1 MLSMASRAC
10 AAARLSPD
18 GTALIGPEEM
28 VIPSLHPS
36 DWRNWWLADGAIFY
50 AKRGGGDPDGF
61 IVRHDLATGAER
73 DVTDATQT
81 LWSASFWVRPNGSV
95 VLTHRDL
102 QIDVNG
108 VDF

>member
-1 MLSMASRAC
+1 MAGIRRRGLSADGAS
-10 AAARLSPD
+10 LV
-18 GTALIGPEEM
+18 GPEEM
-28 VIPSLHPS
+28 VTTALHPS
-36 DWRNWWLADGAIFY
+36 DWRNWWLADGALFY
-50 AKRGGGDPDGF
+50 AKRGGGDPSGV

-73 DVTDATQT
+73 DMADATDL
-81 LWSASFWVRPNGSV
+81 LWSASFWARPNGSL